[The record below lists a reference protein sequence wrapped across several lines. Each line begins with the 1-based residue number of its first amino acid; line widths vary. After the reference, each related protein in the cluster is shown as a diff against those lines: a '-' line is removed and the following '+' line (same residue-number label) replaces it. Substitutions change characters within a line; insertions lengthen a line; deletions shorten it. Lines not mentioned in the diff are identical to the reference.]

1 MNEEGGTVNCS
12 DWNLENHAFAM
23 TIQSEK
29 SYPLSSQAVVPPV
42 HLKVLQQNPGKTIKR
57 FFQSLLS
64 EYVFEVQ
71 DGY

>member
-1 MNEEGGTVNCS
+1 MNEGGTVNCS

-29 SYPLSSQAVVPPV
+29 SHPLSSQAVVPPV
-42 HLKVLQQNPGKTIKR
+42 HLKVLQQNSEKTIKR